1 MSSSWSGRGPAAL
14 AGARSGV
21 DAGPWRPGAA
31 RAFGLL
37 LILGLG
43 GCATGGGSSAPT
55 TSLFPESKWG
65 QASRRVVSSDAP
77 IPKGGGQYKIGSPYQ
92 VAGQWFVPREQ
103 PGYDR
108 IGIASWYGADFHGR
122 RTSNGEIYDMRALTA
137 AHPTLPMPSYA
148 YVTNPSNGRTILVRI
163 NDRGPYVAN
172 RVIDLSQASAR
183 LLGVERGGTGRV
195 RVRYAGPAPL
205 DGNDWRERQFL
216 ASRTWRSGQP
226 VASAAPVAPR
236 IQPPRAYVEPVMAV
250 GSLPGPAYASA
261 DGRAY
266 SSGLGA
272 SGPFAPAYSGAY
284 SGDAWSPTRYRAGIA
299 AR

>member
-1 MSSSWSGRGPAAL
+1 M
-14 AGARSGV
+14 
-21 DAGPWRPGAA
+21 
-31 RAFGLL
+31 
-37 LILGLG
+37 
-43 GCATGGGSSAPT
+43 
-55 TSLFPESKWG
+55 FPESKWG
-65 QASRRVVSSDAP
+65 GASPRVISSDTP
-77 IPKGGGQYKIGSPYQ
+77 IPKGGGRYKIGEPYQ

-148 YVTNPSNGRTILVRI
+148 YVTNQANGRTILVRI

-183 LLGVERGGTGRV
+183 TLGLERGGTGRV

-216 ASRTWRSGQP
+216 ASRPWRGGVP
-226 VASAAPVAPR
+226 VASAATAA
-236 IQPPRAYVEPVMAV
+236 PRAYADPGIQV
-250 GSLPGPAYASA
+250 GSLPAPAYASA
-261 DGRAY
+261 DREAY
-266 SSGLGA
+266 SYGLDNSVGFASAFSGSYG
-272 SGPFAPAYSGAY
+272 
-284 SGDAWSPTRYRAGIA
+284 GDAWSPARYRAGIA